1 MSSLK
6 FSLLILSACLSQTY
20 CTYSGPFLLW
30 GIDNLN
36 GLKIPTLESIDDS
49 VLRDIYS
56 KSAAIVLFLR
66 NKTNKLSND
75 NFPEL
80 SGIISKNEWLYLP
93 QDILPINPLE
103 FNENAEVSVIIYL
116 NRIDVE
122 NTVINVFS
130 KMIFDTF
137 DLIKIKKI
145 FSLLS
150 ATLTNGAAIS
160 KSPWFE
166 FFL

>member
-1 MSSLK
+1 MSNFK
-6 FSLLILSACLSQTY
+6 FTLILLTISLSQTY

-30 GIDNLN
+30 GINDLN

-75 NFPEL
+75 HFPEL
-80 SGIISKNEWLYLP
+80 SGIISRNEWLYLS

-103 FNENAEVSVIIYL
+103 FNQNAEVIISYFIQ
-116 NRIDVE
+116 NRLF
-122 NTVINVFS
+122 TYFQ
-130 KMIFDTF
+130 K
-137 DLIKIKKI
+137 LKKSI
-145 FSLLS
+145 
-150 ATLTNGAAIS
+150 
-160 KSPWFE
+160 
-166 FFL
+166 